1 MSTEPHYAH
10 LLAGSSRRQFL
21 KQLAGI
27 TFCCSLPLPNVSP
40 CAATATDK
48 GLPPPWSINA
58 YVNIA
63 ADGVVTIF
71 SPAAE
76 MGQGTLTSLPLIV
89 AEELDADWDKC
100 RVEPS
105 PPVGKVYGDPLFLG
119 MIFTVSSRSVPVYY
133 DRLRIFGAQAR
144 RILIINAAD
153 KWGVPL
159 QEITTNSGVLL
170 HEPTNRLM
178 SYGEVARFGKMPDVL
193 PGIKQSDLKQ
203 PGDFRLIGKVRTR
216 RDVPAKT
223 DGSLRY
229 SIDTDLPGMV
239 HSAVIRPPMP
249 GARLKSVDENSAR
262 DVAGVIDIL
271 QHEQQVAAVA
281 ENYFAALTARN
292 RIKVAWESPERA
304 GNYDSD
310 AAIEVNSR
318 AARDLSSAG
327 FPWDSS
333 GDIDSVFA
341 QSVAALECE
350 YRTDYMY
357 HAGIEPLNAV
367 VWVKDNGVRA
377 EVWAGTQAPA
387 YTIDTVAKSAGIDP
401 ENVKL
406 HRSLLGGGFGRRSIY
421 GMDFVE
427 DAAWISRRF
436 DRPVKVIWERSDDI
450 RNGYFRPMTAQFLRA
465 ALDEQ
470 ANIQGWHHRV
480 ACEDPLKRFEPLL
493 YEGWHG
499 IPLIA
504 MSGAEH
510 QGMDGKPL
518 AYAYDLPN
526 RLVEYVEV
534 DAEVRIYAMRG
545 VGSLPNCFGIESFI
559 DELAGLKQL
568 DPLEYRLRHL
578 HRSER
583 AKAVLNTAADM
594 AGWGNPR
601 NGRGLGLAYTH
612 HSDSMVA
619 CAVSLSVDRSTGV
632 IKIHDV
638 WVAADVGIA
647 IQPDN
652 VVAQLEGGVVFGL
665 SNALT
670 ERIRIINGIAQQT
683 NFHDYRVMR
692 MSEVP
697 RIHVQV
703 IGSEAPPMGVG
714 ETGTIVAAAAVANAF
729 ADLTGTRLRH
739 MPFTS
744 ERVMAALT

>member
-1 MSTEPHYAH
+1 MKPEPDYRQ
-10 LLAGSSRRQFL
+10 LSDSSRREFL
-21 KQLAGI
+21 QQLAGL
-27 TFCCSLPLPNVSP
+27 TFCCSLPLPGLNMR
-40 CAATATDK
+40 AATTGNMDQAQ
-48 GLPPPWSINA
+48 PWPLNA

-63 ADGVVTIF
+63 ADGMVTIY

-105 PPVGKVYGDPLFLG
+105 PPVGEVYGDPLFLG

-144 RILIINAAD
+144 RILMMNAAD
-153 KWGVPL
+153 KWKVPL
-159 QEITTNSGVLL
+159 SEITTHSGAVI
-170 HEPTNRLM
+170 HTPSNRLM
-178 SYGEVARFGKMPDVL
+178 SYGEVARFGKVPDV
-193 PGIKQSDLKQ
+193 PPAIEQSDLKH
-203 PGDFRLIGKVRTR
+203 PSDFRLIGKLTER
-216 RDVPAKT
+216 RDIPAKT
-223 DGSLRY
+223 NGRLRY

-239 HSAVIRPPMP
+239 HAAVIRPPMP
-249 GARLKSVDENSAR
+249 GARLTYIDENFAR

-271 QHEQQVAAVA
+271 QQEQQLAVVA
-281 ENYFAALTARN
+281 ENYFAASTARN
-292 RIKVAWESPERA
+292 RIKVAWESPE
-304 GNYDSD
+304 NVSDYDSD

-333 GDIDSVFA
+333 GNTTPAFA
-341 QSVAALECE
+341 QSGPALECE

-367 VWVKDNGVRA
+367 VWVKDEGARA
-377 EVWAGTQAPA
+377 EAWAGTQAPA
-387 YTIDTVAKSAGIDP
+387 YTIDTVAKAAGIEP
-401 ENVKL
+401 EQVTL

-427 DAAWISRRF
+427 DAAWISHRLG
-436 DRPVKVIWERSDDI
+436 RPVKVIWDRGDDI
-450 RNGYFRPMTAQFLRA
+450 RNGYFRPMTAHFLRA
-465 ALDEQ
+465 TLDSRGHIQ
-470 ANIQGWHHRV
+470 AWHHRV

-545 VGSLPNCFGIESFI
+545 VGSLPNCFAIESFI
-559 DELAGLKQL
+559 DELAGLHQL
-568 DPLEYRLRHL
+568 DPLEYRLNLL

-583 AKAVLNTAADM
+583 AISVLNAAASM
-594 AGWGNPR
+594 AGWGERR
-601 NGRGLGLAYTH
+601 NGRGMGLAYTH
-612 HSDSMVA
+612 HSDSIVA
-619 CAVSLSVDRSTGV
+619 CVVSLSVESSTGL

-638 WVAADVGIA
+638 WVVADIGVA

-652 VVAQLEGGVVFGL
+652 VVAQLEGGVIFGL
-665 SNALT
+665 SNA
-670 ERIRIINGIAQQT
+670 
-683 NFHDYRVMR
+683 F
-692 MSEVP
+692 
-697 RIHVQV
+697 
-703 IGSEAPPMGVG
+703 
-714 ETGTIVAAAAVANAF
+714 TG
-729 ADLTGTRLRH
+729 
-739 MPFTS
+739 
-744 ERVMAALT
+744 